1 MKTIMT
7 KAVLSHLST
16 GEAPRYRLV
25 STSAKHINEMAFVQR
40 MMEVTGE
47 TDVQCRY
54 WLDAFRRALF
64 GALGENEAVD
74 IGFLFAKLYV
84 GGTIGSLSDQPTMA
98 ANPVIA
104 RVFLKGEFSELVR
117 SIPVE
122 NTTVT
127 VEAVMYEVMQDG
139 ASDRNRIESATAR
152 VVINGSAIKIDPEQT
167 DNGVWLEDPET
178 GLKVADGT
186 VIHSDSSTCH
196 VTFPTLPETGKYK
209 LVIATRDGND
219 PTEYTLAKAV
229 RNVKVIHE
237 ANA

>member
-16 GEAPRYRLV
+16 GEVPRYRLV
-25 STSAKHINEMAFVQR
+25 STSSKHINEMAFVQR

-84 GGTIGSLSDQPTMA
+84 GGTIGSLTEQPTTA

-104 RVFLKGEFSELVR
+104 RIFLKGEFSELVR

-127 VEAVMYEVMQDG
+127 VEAVLYEVMQDG

-152 VVINGSAIKIDPEQT
+152 VVINGSAIRIDSQRS
-167 DNGVWLEDPET
+167 DNGVWLENPQT
-178 GLKVADGT
+178 GVKVAEGT
-186 VIHSDSSTCH
+186 VLLSNSATCH
-196 VTFPTLPETGKYK
+196 CTLPTLPPDGKYR
-209 LVIATRDGND
+209 LVLATRNGED
-219 PTEYTLAKAV
+219 PEKYALTRLT
-229 RNVKVIHE
+229 RNVSVERKE
-237 ANA
+237 A